1 MEKFLKQKTAL
12 KLGGK
17 NIDDAGNSLHKEVL
31 KGSLG

>member
-17 NIDDAGNSLHKEVL
+17 NIDGAGNSLYKDVL
-31 KGSLG
+31 KGLLG